1 MKVLS
6 NSLEQIEDN
15 YLKYINLD
23 YKEVKHKSGEV
34 RRRILVDIV
43 PIILL
48 TAYVVMVHSFF
59 SCFYVLSLI
68 FIINMIFETFYCSIE
83 SSESLDVSLL
93 G

>member
-1 MKVLS
+1 MKIY
-6 NSLEQIEDN
+6 LEETEDN
-15 YLKYINLD
+15 YLN

-68 FIINMIFETFYCSIE
+68 FIINIIFEKFYCSIE
-83 SSESLDVSLL
+83 SSGNLDVSLL